1 MIYLGRVEKP
11 HGLKGG
17 LRIRLFGGYG
27 TPGVPVGTRLFME
40 REAEVTV
47 SRCTE
52 RGESMFN
59 ITFREIRSRE
69 EAEGYR
75 NADLYITPEEADE
88 RLEFVPLYMFSGF
101 TIVSRGNEV
110 RVADVEPSGRNP
122 LLLVETDDRKFYVP
136 VAMVMTEGDVDW
148 DERVIRLDLPEGLE
162 DLPL

>member
-1 MIYLGRVEKP
+1 MIYLGRIEKP

-17 LRIRLFGGYG
+17 LRVRLFGGYG
-27 TPGVPVGTRLFME
+27 TPGIPAGTVLFID
-40 REAEVTV
+40 REEEVTV
-47 SRCTE
+47 GRCTE

-59 ITFREIRSRE
+59 ITFREIGSRE
-69 EAEGYR
+69 EAESYR
-75 NADLYITPEEADE
+75 NAALYITPEEADE

-101 TIVSRGNEV
+101 TIMSRGNEV
-110 RVADVEPSGRNP
+110 RVADVEPSVRNP
-122 LLLVETDDRKFYVP
+122 LLLVEMGDKKFHVP

>member
-17 LRIRLFGGYG
+17 LRVRLFGGYG
-27 TPGVPVGTRLFME
+27 TPGMPVGTRLVID

-59 ITFREIRSRE
+59 ITFREIGSRE

-75 NADLYITPEEADE
+75 NAGLYITPEEADE

-101 TIVSRGNEV
+101 TIISRGSGA
-110 RVADVEPSGRNP
+110 RVADVEPSGPNP
-122 LLLVETDDRKFYVP
+122 LLLVEMGEKTFHVP
-136 VAMVMTEGDVDW
+136 VAMVMNEGDVDW
-148 DERVIRLDLPEGLE
+148 DDGIIHLDLPEGLE